1 MLENAFL
8 EILNMSFTGSIV
20 ILFVLLARLLL
31 KKAPKI
37 FSYVLWSV
45 VLFRLICPFSFESVF
60 SLLPTKA
67 SSFAQNMVYSQTPK
81 ADTGVVIINNA
92 VNEILPAA
100 IPAANINPLQI
111 WVLIGSLIWMVGV
124 IFLLIYALVTL
135 LQLKKRLKT
144 ATSYLDNIFLSDKID
159 TAFVFGALRP
169 RIYLPDSL
177 TAGQREHIL
186 LHEQIHIKRFDHLIK
201 LLSFF
206 VLCLHWFNP
215 LAWIAFF
222 ASGKDMEMSCDEAV
236 VKKLGSDIKKDYSTS
251 LLILTTDRRVI
262 GSPPLAFGEGD
273 TKERIKNVLRYKK
286 PAFWVMVVAVI
297 AVLCVIVGLMSNPKD
312 TPTGFS
318 GVNATILS
326 IDQNAQTMT
335 VKGIDEN
342 SVLGDRCIVTWEK
355 DALTTLSTSSA
366 PMKLALDDFKVGDSV
381 ILFIAAVQESYP
393 TKATASS
400 IQLQPSGADMIW
412 DSPPMI
418 MINSQLYLDT
428 GKEGTLGAE
437 TAIDGT
443 IKTTVDGQKKPS
455 EHEQSNFG
463 LVGSA
468 YVIGDGF
475 VQVNIDQKWIVFEL
489 EQQEAPIAEYAIA
502 RLDKNGV
509 LSWGTATNEQL
520 AQDIIMDV
528 LVKSA
533 AWDGV
538 DVATLEDYY
547 LIRQTFPESNEGH
560 DYYAYR
566 LPDGTA
572 VLQAGTKGRY
582 SILSEELYES
592 LAKDVMYPTTNNNAQ
607 TDKSTNYIQALSAE
621 ELVQTE
627 NIVRNYFT
635 VEATHYEGVVS
646 IEPMPN
652 DSALYQN
659 TGIQGEYEAGNIII
673 YKVLTGR
680 DKKDQN
686 PERTASVARTSRD
699 AAWKLID
706 QGY

>member
-67 SSFAQNMVYSQTPK
+67 SPFAQNMVYSQTPK
-81 ADTGVVIINNA
+81 ADDTGVVIINNA
-92 VNEILPAA
+92 VNEIPPAA
-100 IPAANINPLQI
+100 IPAASTNPLQI

-124 IFLLIYALVTL
+124 IFLLSYALVTL

-144 ATSYLDNIFLSDKID
+144 ATSFQDNIFLSDKID
-159 TAFVFGALRP
+159 TAFVFGVLRP

-177 TAGQREHIL
+177 TDGQREHIL

-222 ASGKDMEMSCDEAV
+222 ASSKDMEMSCDEAV
-236 VKKLGSDIKKDYSTS
+236 VRKLGSDIKKDYSTS
-251 LLILTTDRRVI
+251 LLVLATDRRVI
-262 GSPPLAFGEGD
+262 GSTPLAFGEGD

-286 PAFWVMVVAVI
+286 PAFWVVAVAI
-297 AVLCVIVGLMSNPKD
+297 VGVLCVIMALMSNPKD
-312 TPTGFS
+312 TPADSTR
-318 GVNATILS
+318 ATVS
-326 IDQNAQTMT
+326 N
-335 VKGIDEN
+335 
-342 SVLGDRCIVTWEK
+342 
-355 DALTTLSTSSA
+355 
-366 PMKLALDDFKVGDSV
+366 
-381 ILFIAAVQESYP
+381 
-393 TKATASS
+393 
-400 IQLQPSGADMIW
+400 IQLQPGGADMLW
-412 DSPPMI
+412 DLPPMI
-418 MINSQLYLDT
+418 MINSQLYLDS
-428 GKEGTLGAE
+428 GKEGPLGAA
-437 TAIDGT
+437 TSIDGT

-475 VQVNIDQKWIVFEL
+475 VQVNMDDKWFIFEP
-489 EQQEAPIAEYAIA
+489 EQQEAPLVEYAIA
-502 RLDKNGV
+502 RLVKNGM

-538 DVATLEDYY
+538 DIATLEDYY
-547 LIRQTFPESNEGH
+547 LIRQTFPESNEVH

-592 LAKDVMYPTTNNNAQ
+592 LAKDVMYPNTNNNAQ
-607 TDKSTNYIQALSAE
+607 
-621 ELVQTE
+621 
-627 NIVRNYFT
+627 
-635 VEATHYEGVVS
+635 
-646 IEPMPN
+646 
-652 DSALYQN
+652 
-659 TGIQGEYEAGNIII
+659 
-673 YKVLTGR
+673 
-680 DKKDQN
+680 
-686 PERTASVARTSRD
+686 
-699 AAWKLID
+699 
-706 QGY
+706 